1 MKLRIRG
8 DSLRLRLSQA
18 EVKRL
23 QQGEPIM
30 ERVRFHPQ
38 SSLTYG
44 LKTHDEV
51 QAMAAHFEGDQV
63 WVTVPAKMAF
73 AWASS
78 DKVEIFSEQDN
89 GAEKKLTILIEK
101 DFTCLKPRRNERED
115 ESDLFPNPNEAHGSC
130 S

>member
-8 DSLRLRLSQA
+8 DSLRFRLSQA

-23 QQGEPIM
+23 QQGESIM
-30 ERVRFHPQ
+30 EHVRFHPQ
-38 SSLTYG
+38 SSLMYG
-44 LKTHDEV
+44 LKTQREV
-51 QAMAAHFEGDQV
+51 LAMTAQFEGNQV

-73 AWASS
+73 DWASS
-78 DKVEIFSEQDN
+78 DKVEILGEQDN
-89 GAEKKLTILIEK
+89 GAEKKLAILIEK
-101 DFTCLKPRRNERED
+101 DFTCLKPRRNESED